1 MPLHPRKKRESKP
14 VPMVAK
20 PKVFK
25 ETLSGGAAKKSSI
38 ETATQAAEKQKL
50 KEQQRSSRDNDSPSA
65 MPPPPSRDAPAP
77 PPLPPLP
84 EEKTNDDEGDK
95 GEDEAAS
102 EASSDDFYLAPSA
115 KDVLMKSSGLN
126 GSAPFAYDTELDD
139 GVNADKKQKFR
150 RAQGGLKGAARGVY
164 GSRLEYNP
172 PWRKSYLIVI
182 DIISC
187 TFHV

>member
-1 MPLHPRKKRESKP
+1 M
-14 VPMVAK
+14 
-20 PKVFK
+20 
-25 ETLSGGAAKKSSI
+25 
-38 ETATQAAEKQKL
+38 
-50 KEQQRSSRDNDSPSA
+50 RSC
-65 MPPPPSRDAPAP
+65 
-77 PPLPPLP
+77 
-84 EEKTNDDEGDK
+84 
-95 GEDEAAS
+95 
-102 EASSDDFYLAPSA
+102 
-115 KDVLMKSSGLN
+115 LMKSSGLN

-187 TFHV
+187 TFHVAISIYSWCHTLAIWSISARCIDCRRAASV